1 MSEHTYDIPA
11 EEFAAEARGQ
21 GNLLRRLANAVRR
34 RPLVSFFVLAYALS
48 WWPAITYVLLGGG
61 PPILGFGPTLA
72 AVVVLSLTTGKSGLK
87 SLFRSMLRW
96 RVGFR
101 WWAIA
106 LLTPV
111 VLTAIATVLNVA
123 LGAPTPTSED
133 IGRWTNVLPLAL
145 IILLVPLIG
154 GAWEEPGWRGYA
166 LPRLLRERSALAA
179 SLVLGVLWA
188 LWHVPVFLVGD
199 QHWSDLVLVV
209 VVTVFLTWLFLN
221 ALQSVLIAMAFHAMN
236 NSVSGEYFSQMF
248 DGDDSARQSWMLV
261 IVWAVAAALV
271 VLFGRGFRRPV

>member
-1 MSEHTYDIPA
+1 MSAEHTLEIPA
-11 EEFAAEARGQ
+11 KTREQ
-21 GNLLRRLANAVRR
+21 QNLLKRFANVVRR
-34 RPLVSFFVLAYALS
+34 RPLVSFFVLAYAIS
-48 WWPAITYVLLGGG
+48 WLPAISYALTGSG
-61 PPILGFGPTLA
+61 PAILSCGPTLA
-72 AVVVLSLTTGKSGLK
+72 AIVVLSLTSGKRGLK
-87 SLFRSMLRW
+87 ALFHSMLKW

-101 WWAIA
+101 WWIVA

-111 VLTAIATVLNVA
+111 AFSAIATGLNVA
-123 LGAPTPTSED
+123 LGAPTPTAD
-133 IGRWTNVLPLAL
+133 DFGRWTNVLPLAL
-145 IILLVPLIG
+145 IILLVPVIG

-248 DGDDSARQSWMLV
+248 DGDDSVRQSWMLV
-261 IVWAVAAALV
+261 IVWAVGATLV